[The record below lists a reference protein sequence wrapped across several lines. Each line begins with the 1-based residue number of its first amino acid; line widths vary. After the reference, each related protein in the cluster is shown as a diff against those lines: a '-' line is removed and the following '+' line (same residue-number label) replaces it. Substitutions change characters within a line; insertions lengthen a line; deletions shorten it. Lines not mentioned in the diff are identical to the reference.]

1 VTHDERYMGEAL
13 ALAEQAMARGDW
25 PAGALVVRESAVV
38 GRGNNRQVSGRDLT
52 LHAETEAL
60 RDAFV
65 RLGTTDL
72 AGATLYASMEPCPM
86 CAYAMR
92 QAGIATLVLGARH
105 ADLGRTDLGHYSIE
119 AFCQLIGYPLELRT
133 GVLHV
138 QCVELRRRW
147 GRDK

>member
-1 VTHDERYMGEAL
+1 MNDERYMSEAL
-13 ALAEQAMARGDW
+13 ALAEHAMSRGDW
-25 PAGALVVRESAVV
+25 PAGALIVKDGAIV
-38 GRGNNRQVSGRDLT
+38 GRGNNRQASGRDLT

-60 RDAFV
+60 RDAFA

-72 AGATLYASMEPCPM
+72 SGATLYASMEPCPM

-105 ADLGRTDLGHYSIE
+105 ADLGRTDLGRYSIE
-119 AFCQLIGYPLELRT
+119 AFCALIGYALELRT
-133 GVLHV
+133 GVLHAE
-138 QCVELRRRW
+138 CVELRRRW

>member
-1 VTHDERYMGEAL
+1 MDDERYMREAL

-25 PAGALVVRESAVV
+25 PAGALVVRDGAIV
-38 GRGNNRQVSGRDLT
+38 GRGNNRQASGRDLT

-60 RDAFV
+60 RDAFA

-72 AGATLYASMEPCPM
+72 SGAMLYASMEPCPM

-92 QAGIATLVLGARH
+92 QAGVATLVLGARH

-119 AFCQLIGYPLELRT
+119 AFCHLIGYPLELRT
-133 GVLHV
+133 GVVHAE
-138 QCVELRRRW
+138 CVELRRRW
-147 GRDK
+147 GGDK